1 MSTQIGMPVHTAL
14 TFDAALTRVPEALKA
29 EGFGVL
35 TEVDVAATLKAK
47 LGIDFRRYKILGA
60 CNPTLAHRALSTNL
74 SAGTMMPCSVAVY
87 EGDDGKATVV
97 AIDPEQTPAAQSPEL
112 HAIMGEVRERLGRVI
127 AALA

>member
-1 MSTQIGMPVHTAL
+1 MTFTMKKELQVGYDEAL
-14 TFDAALTRVPEALKA
+14 ARVPEALKS
-29 EGFGVL
+29 EGFGIL
-35 TEVDVAATLKAK
+35 TEIDVAQTLKAK
-47 LGIDFRRYKILGA
+47 INVDFRRYKILGA

-87 EGDDGKATVV
+87 EADDGKATVV

-112 HAIMGEVRERLGRVI
+112 HAIMGEVRERLSRVI

>member
-1 MSTQIGMPVHTAL
+1 MSTQIGMPVHTTL

-35 TEVDVAATLKAK
+35 TEVDVTATMKAK
-47 LGIDFRRYKILGA
+47 LGVDFRRYKILGA

-87 EGDDGKATVV
+87 EADDGKATVV

-112 HAIMGEVRERLGRVI
+112 HAIMGEVRERLSRVI

>member
-1 MSTQIGMPVHTAL
+1 MEHATLKKELTIGYE
-14 TFDAALTRVPEALKA
+14 AALAKLPEALKS

-35 TEVDVAATLKAK
+35 TEIDIQATLKKK
-47 LGIDFRRYKILGA
+47 LGVDTAPYVILGV

-74 SAGTMMPCSVAVY
+74 AAGTMMPCSVAVY
-87 EGDDGKATVV
+87 EADDGKATVV

-127 AALA
+127 AALG